1 MKSLVLG
8 LCLALLA
15 GCYSYSGNVG
25 VIRPG
30 YGGYGG
36 GWGHYGGGWGHNN
49 VAVINNRG
57 FGGGYYH
64 PGRW

>member
-1 MKSLVLG
+1 MKSLLLG
-8 LCLALLA
+8 LCLAALA

-25 VIRPG
+25 VVRPG
-30 YGGYGG
+30 FGGPG
-36 GWGHYGGGWGHNN
+36 GWGHYGGGWGHTN
-49 VAVINNRG
+49 VAVVNNRS